1 MKKEWKLKEY
11 LGDKE
16 LYLKMAKIAIPIS
29 LQSLITVGI
38 NLMDTIML
46 SKMGDAQISAS
57 SLAGQFINLFMICCM
72 GIGMGASVLTSR
84 FWGMQ
89 DKHSLKKT
97 ITIML
102 RFVVIFAAIFTAIT
116 IISPEWIM
124 RIYSDEAP
132 IITHGI
138 TYLKWMIPTY
148 ICTGLSLTCTIVL
161 RTVGQ
166 VRIPLYCSI
175 SAFFV
180 NVFFNWVFIF
190 GKLGAPRMEIGGA
203 ALGTLI
209 ARVFE
214 LIFICGYFFFID
226 KRIRY
231 RLKDVFM
238 KCRDL
243 LREYIRIS
251 IPVLISDGLLA
262 FGNNTVAMIMGRIG
276 ETFVAANSVTMVVQ
290 QLSSVLTTGVCN
302 ASGIITGHTM
312 GEGDI
317 AKAQRQGYT
326 FLFIGFIIGCFSAL
340 VIFLLRGPIINYY
353 DISSEAKAIAWDLM
367 NAIIIIN
374 IFQSMNSILTKG
386 VLRAGGDT
394 TFLMAGDIL
403 FLWVASI
410 PLGYLA
416 GLKWGLPSFWIYTF
430 LKIDQII
437 KCIWC
442 YFRLRSG
449 KWLKKITF
457 LSPWQKKQ
465 RDRL

>member
-1 MKKEWKLKEY
+1 MKNARNLKEY

-102 RFVVIFAAIFTAIT
+102 RFVVVFAAIFTAIT
-116 IISPEWIM
+116 ILSPEWIM

-132 IITHGI
+132 IITHGV

-317 AKAQRQGYT
+317 DKAQRQGYT

-437 KCIWC
+437 KCVWC

-449 KWLKKITF
+449 KWLKKIKG
-457 LSPWQKKQ
+457 QA
-465 RDRL
+465 

>member
-16 LYLKMAKIAIPIS
+16 LYAKMAKIAIPIS

-102 RFVVIFAAIFTAIT
+102 RFVVVFASVFTAIT

-190 GKLGAPRMEIGGA
+190 GHLGAPRMEIGGA

-214 LIFICGYFFFID
+214 LCFICGYFFFID

-231 RLKDVFM
+231 RLKDIFM

-243 LREYIRIS
+243 LGEYIRIS

-276 ETFVAANSVTMVVQ
+276 ETFVAANSVTTVVQ

-312 GEGDI
+312 GEGNI
-317 AKAQRQGYT
+317 KKAQKQGYT

-353 DISSEAKAIAWDLM
+353 DISPDAKAIAWDLM

-437 KCIWC
+437 KCVWC

-449 KWLKKITF
+449 KWLKKIKG
-457 LSPWQKKQ
+457 QA
-465 RDRL
+465 

>member
-1 MKKEWKLKEY
+1 MRNARTLKEY

-102 RFVVIFAAIFTAIT
+102 RFVVVFAAIFTAIT
-116 IISPEWIM
+116 ILSPEWIM

-132 IITHGI
+132 IITHGV

-166 VRIPLYCSI
+166 VKIPLYCSI

-317 AKAQRQGYT
+317 DKAQRQGYT

-353 DISSEAKAIAWDLM
+353 DISPEAKAIAWDLM

-437 KCIWC
+437 KCVWC

-449 KWLKKITF
+449 KWLKKIKG
-457 LSPWQKKQ
+457 QA
-465 RDRL
+465 

>member
-1 MKKEWKLKEY
+1 MKNARNLKEY

-102 RFVVIFAAIFTAIT
+102 RFVVVFAAIFTAIT

-132 IITHGI
+132 IITHGV

-317 AKAQRQGYT
+317 DKAQRQGYT

-437 KCIWC
+437 KCVWC

-449 KWLKKITF
+449 KWLKKIKG
-457 LSPWQKKQ
+457 QA
-465 RDRL
+465 